1 MKSRIKLLI
10 PALSAAFFAAPLAI
24 SLLGACGDG
33 ADSTT
38 GKRVTLGARI
48 EADSLTFTNGY
59 AWNVKVERALVSVGP
74 LRYLEGAVVAR
85 REPVRSDAPARW
97 FTVGT
102 AHAHPG
108 HYEEGG
114 TIGEMLLPASVDLAL
129 GPTDLAAGAGISG
142 TALSARFSFQSP
154 PEGEYSAEL
163 GTSVAIVEGVATQGA
178 ESRPFRASAS
188 LEDVLEAGAPAV
200 VGCQLRN
207 GSVQSDGVVTL
218 DVHLSIWL
226 DQVDFALVPAS
237 TDGTKVAFAQEQNP
251 HRAFVRGLK
260 KAAAYTFSYAPGS
273 AP

>member
-1 MKSRIKLLI
+1 MKSRVKFLI
-10 PALSAAFFAAPLAI
+10 PALSAVFFGAPVAI
-24 SLLGACGDG
+24 SLLAACGDG
-33 ADSTT
+33 TDSTT

-48 EADSLTFTNGY
+48 EAESLTFTNGY
-59 AWNVKVERALVSVGP
+59 AWNVQVERALVSVGP

-85 REPVRSDAPARW
+85 RKPLRGDALARW

-114 TIGEMLLPASVDLAL
+114 AIGEMLVPASVNLAL
-129 GPTDLAAGAGISG
+129 GPANLAAGAGISG
-142 TALSARFSFQSP
+142 NALSARFSFQSP
-154 PEGEYSAEL
+154 PEGQFAADL

-188 LEDVLEAGAPAV
+188 VDDVLEAGAPAI
-200 VGCQLRN
+200 VGCELRD

-218 DVHLSIWL
+218 DVHLNVWL

-237 TDGTKVAFAQEQNP
+237 TDGTKVDLARDQNP
-251 HRAFVRGLK
+251 HKAFVRGLK

-273 AP
+273 VP